1 MLFKNKKT
9 LSIDFD
15 TRSVKIVE
23 ASFKKD
29 RLNIYDTFTIDLPEG
44 TYEDGYII
52 DPGLLRDTLDS
63 FLRLNEVKREDAS
76 VVLNSTDI
84 LTREIVLP
92 NVTDEEVDGILK
104 YQINDY
110 IPIDVDEYVVQYLDQ
125 GVFMEEGNEKRKLF
139 ISAMP
144 KEIVVSFLDLLA
156 DLDFKPKVLDFKSNA
171 IRKLVDYNIDSIG
184 KETVAVV
191 DIGYTNT
198 SLSILKEG
206 YIEVSRTLILGI
218 REVLDRGELNSS
230 EEERMEE
237 LLSLEESDIV
247 KEGLENSLEDFLRSL
262 FEQLDMVF
270 RYYNSAEVNN
280 SIDLIFV
287 QGDIVK
293 LKKVEEMFEE
303 YLSIE
308 TTSIDSL
315 DEEMEEELYLY
326 GTAIGAILR
335 GGRKW
340 KI

>member
-63 FLRLNEVKREDAS
+63 FLRLNEVKREDAT

-206 YIEVSRTLILGI
+206 YIEVSRTLISGI

-335 GGRKW
+335 GGRK
-340 KI
+340 

>member
-9 LSIDFD
+9 ISMDFD
-15 TRSVKIVE
+15 TRNVKIVE
-23 ASFKKD
+23 ASFKKGQ
-29 RLNIYDTFTIDLPEG
+29 LNVYDTFIIDLPED

-63 FLRLNEVKREDAS
+63 FLRLNEVKRGDAT

-125 GVFMEEGNEKRKLF
+125 GVFMEEGNEKRRLF

-171 IRKLVDYNIDSIG
+171 IRKLIDYNAGSIG
-184 KETVAVV
+184 KETLAVV

-198 SLSILKEG
+198 NLSILKEG
-206 YIEVSRTLILGI
+206 YIEVSRTINSGIKEILG
-218 REVLDRGELNSS
+218 RGDLGSS
-230 EEERMEE
+230 EDERIEE
-237 LLSLEESDIV
+237 LLNLEDLPIENG
-247 KEGLENSLEDFLRSL
+247 GLETTLEDFLRGL

-270 RYYNSAEVNN
+270 RYYNSAEIDN
-280 SIDLIFV
+280 SIDLILV

-308 TTSIDSL
+308 TSSIDSL
-315 DEEMEEELYLY
+315 DREMEEELYLY
-326 GTAIGAILR
+326 GTALGGILR
-335 GGRKW
+335 GGKIW

>member
-63 FLRLNEVKREDAS
+63 FLRLNEVKREDAT

-335 GGRKW
+335 GGRK
-340 KI
+340 